1 MEGYYQTGVKERD
14 LEQVEIEA
22 CMMTFVSVNYL
33 NTQCDKRGGSEV
45 SCTNET

>member
-22 CMMTFVSVNYL
+22 CMVTVNYL
-33 NTQCDKRGGSEV
+33 NTQCDKCGGSEV

>member
-22 CMMTFVSVNYL
+22 YMVTVNMYMYL
-33 NTQCDKRGGSEV
+33 NTQCDKCGRSEV